1 MSLTFPMGSLHSQ
14 IEKVRR
20 GRGNQRS
27 RTHSRELRQG
37 RLWCHACMQTACRAC
52 ASGKCLRR
60 ATSCESSEGHSV
72 PRDGSETTGSVV
84 PLLSRRS
91 RVSCQRRGSREGG
104 PQAPAVSER
113 ARARA
118 ATQAHRCPL
127 WLYRPVGRGRAEKSK
142 PGRVPPATAHWH
154 ASADACLPGFRTD
167 RIRHHARA
175 RHRRTTVTG
184 RRGLSV
190 TPEARPS
197 NSRPRK
203 SPAHRRADKRHDQPG
218 TRTAQ
223 RTTVLHDT
231 ELGSPLYGPV
241 SRLSSALG
249 YRKSGP
255 SAFPPWPCSHRRAQ
269 HTVPRAHK

>member
-1 MSLTFPMGSLHSQ
+1 MTFPMGSLHSQ
-14 IEKVRR
+14 IEKLRR

-127 WLYRPVGRGRAEKSK
+127 WLYRPVGRGDVRRKANRDESHRQLRT
-142 PGRVPPATAHWH
+142 GMRRRMRVYL
-154 ASADACLPGFRTD
+154 ASAPTGSGTTPGHGTDAPPSPADGASASHPRPG
-167 RIRHHARA
+167 
-175 RHRRTTVTG
+175 
-184 RRGLSV
+184 
-190 TPEARPS
+190 PS

-203 SPAHRRADKRHDQPG
+203 SPAHRRADMTNRERRNAPPFYMTPNWDL
-218 TRTAQ
+218 RSMD
-223 RTTVLHDT
+223 RS
-231 ELGSPLYGPV
+231 LGS
-241 SRLSSALG
+241 
-249 YRKSGP
+249 
-255 SAFPPWPCSHRRAQ
+255 AQ
-269 HTVPRAHK
+269 L

>member
-1 MSLTFPMGSLHSQ
+1 MTFPMGSLHSQ
-14 IEKVRR
+14 IEKLRR

-127 WLYRPVGRGRAEKSK
+127 WLYRPVGRGDVRRKANRDESHRQLRT
-142 PGRVPPATAHWH
+142 GMRRRMRVYL
-154 ASADACLPGFRTD
+154 ASAPTGSGTTPGHGTDAP
-167 RIRHHARA
+167 
-175 RHRRTTVTG
+175 
-184 RRGLSV
+184 
-190 TPEARPS
+190 P
-197 NSRPRK
+197 
-203 SPAHRRADKRHDQPG
+203 SPADGASASHPRPDRQTLGPG
-218 TRTAQ
+218 
-223 RTTVLHDT
+223 
-231 ELGSPLYGPV
+231 
-241 SRLSSALG
+241 
-249 YRKSGP
+249 K
-255 SAFPPWPCSHRRAQ
+255 
-269 HTVPRAHK
+269 VPHIDDDVPT

>member
-1 MSLTFPMGSLHSQ
+1 MTFPMGSLHSQ
-14 IEKVRR
+14 IEKLRR

-127 WLYRPVGRGRAEKSK
+127 WLYRPTSGRSRTCGEKQTGTSPTGNCALACVGGCVFTWLPHRPDQAPRQGTAPTHHRHRPTGPQRHTRGPTVKLSAPEKS
-142 PGRVPPATAHWH
+142 
-154 ASADACLPGFRTD
+154 RTS
-167 RIRHHARA
+167 
-175 RHRRTTVTG
+175 TC
-184 RRGLSV
+184 
-190 TPEARPS
+190 
-197 NSRPRK
+197 
-203 SPAHRRADKRHDQPG
+203 RHDQPG
-218 TRTAQ
+218 TAQ

-231 ELGSPLYGPV
+231 ELGSSLYGPV

>member
-14 IEKVRR
+14 IEKLRR

-203 SPAHRRADKRHDQPG
+203 SPAHRRADMTNRERRNAPPFYMTPNWDLRS
-218 TRTAQ
+218 TDRS
-223 RTTVLHDT
+223 
-231 ELGSPLYGPV
+231 LGS
-241 SRLSSALG
+241 
-249 YRKSGP
+249 
-255 SAFPPWPCSHRRAQ
+255 AQ
-269 HTVPRAHK
+269 L

>member
-1 MSLTFPMGSLHSQ
+1 MGSLHSQ
-14 IEKVRR
+14 IENLRR

-154 ASADACLPGFRTD
+154 AWGGCVFTWLPHRPDQAPRQGTAPT
-167 RIRHHARA
+167 HH
-175 RHRRTTVTG
+175 RHRPTGPQRHTRGPTVK
-184 RRGLSV
+184 LSA
-190 TPEARPS
+190 PE
-197 NSRPRK
+197 K
-203 SPAHRRADKRHDQPG
+203 
-218 TRTAQ
+218 
-223 RTTVLHDT
+223 
-231 ELGSPLYGPV
+231 
-241 SRLSSALG
+241 SRL
-249 YRKSGP
+249 P
-255 SAFPPWPCSHRRAQ
+255 HID
-269 HTVPRAHK
+269 VPT

>member
-1 MSLTFPMGSLHSQ
+1 MTFPMGSLHSQ
-14 IEKVRR
+14 IEKLRR

-190 TPEARPS
+190 TPEARTVKLSAPEK
-197 NSRPRK
+197 SRT
-203 SPAHRRADKRHDQPG
+203 STCRHDQPG
-218 TRTAQ
+218 TAQ

-231 ELGSPLYGPV
+231 ELGSSLYGPV

>member
-1 MSLTFPMGSLHSQ
+1 MTFPMGSLHSQ
-14 IEKVRR
+14 IEKLRR

-104 PQAPAVSER
+104 PQAPAVRSER

-127 WLYRPVGRGRAEKSK
+127 WLYRPVGRGDVRRKANRDESHRQLRT
-142 PGRVPPATAHWH
+142 GMRRRMRVYL
-154 ASADACLPGFRTD
+154 ASAPTGSGTTPGHGTDAPPSPADGASASHPRPG
-167 RIRHHARA
+167 
-175 RHRRTTVTG
+175 
-184 RRGLSV
+184 
-190 TPEARPS
+190 PS

-203 SPAHRRADKRHDQPG
+203 SPAHRRADMTNRERRNAPPFYMTPNWDL
-218 TRTAQ
+218 RSMD
-223 RTTVLHDT
+223 RS
-231 ELGSPLYGPV
+231 LGS
-241 SRLSSALG
+241 
-249 YRKSGP
+249 
-255 SAFPPWPCSHRRAQ
+255 AQ
-269 HTVPRAHK
+269 L

>member
-1 MSLTFPMGSLHSQ
+1 MTFPMGSLHSQ
-14 IEKVRR
+14 IEKLRR

-142 PGRVPPATAHWH
+142 PGRVRTESHRQLRTGMRRRMRVYLASAPTGSGTTPGHGTDAPPSPADG
-154 ASADACLPGFRTD
+154 ASADSASHPRPDRQTLGPG
-167 RIRHHARA
+167 
-175 RHRRTTVTG
+175 
-184 RRGLSV
+184 
-190 TPEARPS
+190 
-197 NSRPRK
+197 K
-203 SPAHRRADKRHDQPG
+203 
-218 TRTAQ
+218 
-223 RTTVLHDT
+223 
-231 ELGSPLYGPV
+231 
-241 SRLSSALG
+241 
-249 YRKSGP
+249 
-255 SAFPPWPCSHRRAQ
+255 
-269 HTVPRAHK
+269 VPHIDVPT